1 MKTQL
6 KVKKLRK
13 DAVVPS
19 YAKAGDAGMDLT
31 CTHILKRAQ
40 DIEYCTGISL
50 EIESGYVGLLFP
62 RSSISNTGHSLR
74 NSVGVID
81 SGYRGEIKLRMSF
94 VAEGTKEYLVGEKIG
109 QLVIMKIP
117 EVEIE
122 EVRNLSDSERS
133 TGGFGSTGV

>member
-1 MKTQL
+1 MKTIL

-13 DAVVPS
+13 DAVVPA
-19 YAKAGDAGMDLT
+19 YAKVGDAGIDLT

-40 DIEYCTGISL
+40 DIEYCTGICL

-94 VAEGTKEYLVGEKIG
+94 ASEGTKEYLVGEKIG
-109 QLVIMKIP
+109 QLVIMQIP
-117 EVEIE
+117 QVEIE
-122 EVRNLSDSERS
+122 EADNLSDSERS
-133 TGGFGSTGV
+133 TGGFGSTGL

>member
-13 DAVVPS
+13 DATLPS
-19 YAKAGDAGMDLT
+19 YARDGDAGIDIT

-40 DIEYCTGISL
+40 DIEYCTGISI
-50 EIESGYVGLLFP
+50 EIENGYVGLLFP

-94 VAEGTKEYLVGEKIG
+94 ASEGTKEYLVGEKIG
-109 QLVIMKIP
+109 QLIIMKIP
-117 EVEIE
+117 EVEIKE
-122 EVRNLSDSERS
+122 ADNLPDSERS
-133 TGGFGSTGV
+133 TGGFGSTGA